1 MKIRIAAIALCLSCL
16 VGCGGKTQA
25 ETENQTNMNS
35 QPGSQINTDS
45 QPNSQANTDSQPGS
59 QANAGSQPGSQT
71 DINSATEPSRSL
83 IDPAGMTLQTRIL
96 PPEGYSRTPAETG
109 SLTEFLRDYA
119 LKEDESPVLLYDGR
133 KKGNQTAH
141 QAVFALPIEERDL
154 QQCADSVMR
163 VYAEYYY
170 QTGRPEKIAFHFTSG
185 FLAEYT
191 RWRAGERI
199 SVNGSQVRWVPGGA
213 YDDSYENFVKY
224 MRIVFCYAGTL
235 SMTTECEEITVDQ
248 ADSGDVFL
256 KGGSPGHVVMIVDVC
271 ENESGQRAFLLA
283 QGYMPAQEFHVL
295 KNPLHDEDCWYYEEE
310 ITYPLRTPEYVFDE
324 HSLCRP
330 EY

>member
-1 MKIRIAAIALCLSCL
+1 DAGA
-16 VGCGGKTQA
+16 
-25 ETENQTNMNS
+25 
-35 QPGSQINTDS
+35 QPGGQTD
-45 QPNSQANTDSQPGS
+45 ADSQPGD
-59 QANAGSQPGSQT
+59 QT
-71 DINSATEPSRSL
+71 DNNHAAESSRSL

-96 PPEGYSRTPAETG
+96 PPEGYSRTPAEAG

-119 LKEDESPVLLYDGR
+119 LKEDQSPVLLYDGR
-133 KKGNQTAH
+133 EKGNQSAH
-141 QAVFALPIEERDL
+141 QAVLALPLEERDL

-170 QTGRPEKIAFHFTSG
+170 RTGQPEKIAFHFTNG

-199 SVNGSQVRWVPGGA
+199 SVDGSRVRWVPGGA

-235 SMTTECEEITVDQ
+235 SMTTECEEISLDQ
-248 ADSGDVFL
+248 ADVGDVFL

-271 ENESGQRAFLLA
+271 ENESGKRAFLLA

-295 KNPLHDEDCWYYEEE
+295 RNPLHDGDCWYYEEE

-330 EY
+330 DY